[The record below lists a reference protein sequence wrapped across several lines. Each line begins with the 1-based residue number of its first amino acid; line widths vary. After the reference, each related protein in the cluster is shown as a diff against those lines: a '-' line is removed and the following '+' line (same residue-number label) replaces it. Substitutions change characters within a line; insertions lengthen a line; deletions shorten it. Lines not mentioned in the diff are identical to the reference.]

1 MRIRKNAKISAFLYT
16 TSNLSS
22 TVVDECMLQKNLCQ
36 LNQSPWDII
45 TFPSS
50 DSSSSFYRFDDN
62 EVYYNVNVAGNGSSI
77 DSIGDIESMASKTS
91 GLGEN
96 DNINGRDNE
105 YDEIL
110 GFKEEGETSDQIHE
124 EIKLCGERDE
134 KGWQCG
140 SVVKNGNTMCDYH
153 ISKLQNQAVWT
164 TKKKS
169 GPVSRLTTGAR
180 PRRPKKQ
187 PNVDPHEFYY
197 YSGFGPSWGKKRGS
211 TCTTLNVDNKATS
224 VASNSNTSSINDDM
238 DVQEE
243 SGKRFEPDMSKV
255 EADIGLNYFDDDDD
269 EDDRKFVGKK
279 RGRKPIKE
287 RSLKS
292 LM

>member
-1 MRIRKNAKISAFLYT
+1 MRIRKNAKISALLYT
-16 TSNLSS
+16 NSNLSS
-22 TVVDECMLQKNLCQ
+22 VADQCMLQKNLCQ

-77 DSIGDIESMASKTS
+77 DSIGGFESMASKTL

-96 DNINGRDNE
+96 DNVNGRDNGYE
-105 YDEIL
+105 ENL
-110 GFKEEGETSDQIHE
+110 GFKEEGGTSEIQE
-124 EIKLCGERDE
+124 EIKLCGMSDE

-140 SVVKNGNTMCDYH
+140 SVVKNGNTMCDHH
-153 ISKLQNQAVWT
+153 ITKLQDQAVWT

-169 GPVSRLTTGAR
+169 GPGSGVATGAR
-180 PRRPKKQ
+180 PRRPKKR
-187 PNVDPHEFYY
+187 PTTDPHEFYY

-211 TCTTLNVDNKATS
+211 TCTTLNVDNKAAS
-224 VASNSNTSSINDDM
+224 VASNSNTSSISGDM

-243 SGKRFEPDMSKV
+243 MGKRFEPDTSKV
-255 EADIGLNYFDDDDD
+255 EPVALDNYLDD
-269 EDDRKFVGKK
+269 EDEEIEKVFIGKK